1 MKKFRKVVV
10 LGVLI
15 LSLIG
20 LFSQN
25 SRSQCENQQYIAN
38 TDAYD
43 DRDIEYV

>member
-25 SRSQCENQQYIAN
+25 SRSQFKNQQYIAN
-38 TDAYD
+38 NDVCEE
-43 DRDIEYV
+43 RGVFHC